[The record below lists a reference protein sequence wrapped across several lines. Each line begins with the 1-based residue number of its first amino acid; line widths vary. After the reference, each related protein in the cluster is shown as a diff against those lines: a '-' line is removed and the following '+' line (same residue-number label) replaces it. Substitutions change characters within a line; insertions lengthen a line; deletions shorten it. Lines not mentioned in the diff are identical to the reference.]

1 MANRYLLRGIVP
13 ESCFREERAAEGR
26 EGTSVFLWRERA
38 SMRRT
43 LLVGAV
49 LTVAATLV
57 VLLSD
62 WLDLELE
69 PVALLGV
76 ALGAVVALVPDRS
89 PLMRL
94 AGFLAGFFLAWGGYL
109 LRAGVFP
116 DTTGGLAAAV
126 ALVLGLCVVVA
137 AVSLGRIPLWSTF
150 LGAAA
155 MVGAYEY
162 TFAAA
167 MPEVMTTSPSTATSF
182 LVTAGVGFAL
192 VSLLAPREAGTPV
205 EPRERPAKQQ
215 NDPTA
220 LDDMMEKSQ

>member
-1 MANRYLLRGIVP
+1 
-13 ESCFREERAAEGR
+13 
-26 EGTSVFLWRERA
+26 
-38 SMRRT
+38 MRRT
-43 LLVGAV
+43 VLVGAV

-62 WLDLELE
+62 LLDLKLE
-69 PVALLGV
+69 SVALLGV

-94 AGFLAGFFLAWGGYL
+94 VGFLAGFAIAWVGYL

-116 DTTGGLAAAV
+116 DSAGGRAVTV

-137 AVSLGRIPLWSTF
+137 AASLGRIPLWAPF

-167 MPEVMTTSPSTATSF
+167 MPEALTTSPTAATSL
-182 LVTAGVGFAL
+182 LVTVALGFVL
-192 VSLLAPREAGTPV
+192 VSLLVPRDAGAPAAHREQPDKHQ
-205 EPRERPAKQQ
+205 E

>member
-1 MANRYLLRGIVP
+1 M
-13 ESCFREERAAEGR
+13 
-26 EGTSVFLWRERA
+26 FLWRERA

-43 LLVGAV
+43 VLVGAV
-49 LTVAATLV
+49 LTVAAVLV
-57 VLLSD
+57 VLISD
-62 WLDLELE
+62 LLDLELE
-69 PVALLGV
+69 SVALLGV

-94 AGFLAGFFLAWGGYL
+94 VGFLAGFVLAWVGYL

-116 DTTGGLAAAV
+116 DSTGGLAVAV

-137 AVSLGRIPLWSTF
+137 AASRGRIPLWATF

-167 MPEVMTTSPSTATSF
+167 MPEVMTTSPSTVTSF
-182 LVTAGVGFAL
+182 MVTAGLGFAL
-192 VSLLAPREAGTPV
+192 VALLAPREADASVSPN
-205 EPRERPAKQQ
+205 ERTAKHQQ

-220 LDDMMEKSQ
+220 LDDMMENSK

>member
-1 MANRYLLRGIVP
+1 MEGY
-13 ESCFREERAAEGR
+13 AAEGR
-26 EGTSVFLWRERA
+26 EGSSVFLWRERA

-43 LLVGAV
+43 VLVGAV

-62 WLDLELE
+62 LLDLKLE
-69 PVALLGV
+69 SVALLGV

-94 AGFLAGFFLAWGGYL
+94 VGFLAGVGIAWVGYL

-116 DTTGGLAAAV
+116 DSTGGRAVTV

-137 AVSLGRIPLWSTF
+137 AASLGRIPLWATF
-150 LGAAA
+150 TGAAA
-155 MVGAYEY
+155 MAGAYEY

-167 MPEVMTTSPSTATSF
+167 MPEVLTTSPSAATG
-182 LVTAGVGFAL
+182 LLMTAGVGFAL
-192 VSLLAPREAGTPV
+192 VSLLTPRDAQPAAAPHREQPD
-205 EPRERPAKQQ
+205 RKPA
-215 NDPTA
+215 NDATA